1 MLNKD
6 EQKPPLKLFY
16 TSTGG
21 ESWTGGLTYK
31 KNLIYALNSFCP
43 EIKVFLCNERGNQDF
58 IKYKNVKL
66 VETKFK
72 NNLITDYTNKI
83 LKHYFYYDFK
93 TTKELTKIEDG
104 SPDVVFTTKFK
115 IGKKIATLY
124 WIPDFQFLRLP
135 EMYSKVQIDSLNKSF
150 RKGISNCDLVVLS
163 SNDAKKDL
171 EKFMP
176 EALPKSRV
184 VSFVAHIPDNLYD
197 KDPIFISKKYNLPEK
212 FIYLPNQFWKHKN
225 HITVFQALKI
235 LKDKG
240 IYPFLVLTGNP
251 IDSRNPLYFAELMN
265 EISKWGL
272 REQIAIL
279 GFVEHDDVY
288 HLIRQSL
295 CVINPSFFEGWSTTV
310 EEAKSVG
317 KKMILSDIQVHR
329 EQNPPMAKYF
339 NPLSPEELAELLN
352 EVWQTTPQGPDKE
365 LEEQAKKDILIRMK
379 LFAETFAKV
388 AIEAVTIKKG
398 SNI

>member
-1 MLNKD
+1 MLNK
-6 EQKPPLKLFY
+6 ETKKQSLKLFY
-16 TSTGG
+16 TTTGG

-31 KNLIYALNSFCP
+31 KNLIYALNLFCP
-43 EIKVFLCNERGNQDF
+43 EIKVILYNERGNQDF
-58 IKYKNVKL
+58 INYKNVKL
-66 VETKFK
+66 VETKFRS
-72 NNLITDYTNKI
+72 NLLTDFTNKI
-83 LKHYFYYDFK
+83 FKHFFYYDFK
-93 TTKELTKIEDG
+93 TTKELTKIEDDL
-104 SPDVVFTTKFK
+104 PDVVFTTKFK

-135 EMYSKVQIDSLNKSF
+135 EMYSKTQIDSLNKSF
-150 RKGISNCDLVVLS
+150 RKGIGNCDLVVLS
-163 SNDAKKDL
+163 SNDAKRDL

-184 VSFVAHIPDNLYD
+184 VSFVAHIPEDLYD
-197 KDPIFISKKYNLPEK
+197 KDPTFILKKYNIPEK

-225 HITVFQALKI
+225 HITVFQSLQI
-235 LKDKG
+235 LKAKG

-265 EISKWGL
+265 KISKWGL

-295 CVINPSFFEGWSTTV
+295 CVINPSLFEGWSTTV

-317 KKMILSDIQVHR
+317 KKMLLSDIKVHR

-339 NPLSPEELAELLN
+339 NPLSSEELAELLN
-352 EVWQTTPQGPDKE
+352 EVWQTTKPGPDKE
-365 LEEQAKKDILIRMK
+365 LEEQAKKSVFIRMK
-379 LFAETFAKV
+379 HFANIFAQV
-388 AIEAVTIKKG
+388 AKEAVAIKKG
-398 SNI
+398 GTI